1 MTTPGEHNRILV
13 VEDDE
18 LVALT
23 LRLYL
28 EKQGF
33 VVEHTGTGGE
43 ALAAIAE
50 RAPDAVILDCMLPD
64 MDGIEVCRSARVHY
78 AGPILMLTAR
88 SEDPDH
94 VMGLETGAD
103 QYLIKPMEPRVLLAH
118 LRAALRRFDPA
129 PAGDPGELSFGTFR
143 ISNSARTVTLTGEEI
158 LLTTAEFDLLWLLAT
173 RAGSIL
179 SRDEI
184 FSRLRGLEHDG
195 LDRSIDMRISRLR
208 KHLGDDAEQPRR
220 IKTVR
225 GQGYLFSRTD
235 WN

>member
-1 MTTPGEHNRILV
+1 MMSPTQRNRILL

-33 VVEHTGTGGE
+33 LIEQAGTGAE
-43 ALAAIAE
+43 ALASIAAN
-50 RAPDAVILDCMLPD
+50 APDAIILDCMLPD
-64 MDGIEVCRSARVHY
+64 MDGVEVCRSARVNY

-88 SEDPDH
+88 SEDLDH

-118 LRAALRRFDPA
+118 LRAALRRPEA
-129 PAGDPGELSFGTFR
+129 TRAGDPDELAFGTFR
-143 ISNSARTVTLTGEEI
+143 ISNSARTVFLAGDEVS
-158 LLTTAEFDLLWLLAT
+158 LSTAEFDLLWLLAS

-184 FSRLRGLEHDG
+184 FGQLRGLEHDG

-225 GQGYLFSRTD
+225 GRGYLFSRTD